1 MSEQTYRKI
10 ERLQVYKKS
19 LNTLTIKLC
28 IGDSSR
34 RHSSVNSEFGVAKE
48 KKKTMR
54 TRRKNCSES
63 CQLRK
68 PPNGIWYP
76 ANCII
81 QITETRYDDDDY
93 RPAPEQQQQNSTVVD
108 GGGGGF
114 KNVLSKFC
122 LSCSCSG
129 FRCLTVLCRCSVP
142 YCVFLSQLWAG
153 LDWTGRSIK

>member
-1 MSEQTYRKI
+1 
-10 ERLQVYKKS
+10 
-19 LNTLTIKLC
+19 
-28 IGDSSR
+28 
-34 RHSSVNSEFGVAKE
+34 
-48 KKKTMR
+48 MR

-76 ANCII
+76 AMVANCII

-122 LSCSCSG
+122 LSCPCFG
-129 FRCLTVLCRCSVP
+129 FRCLTFLCRCVLCHIVCS
-142 YCVFLSQLWAG
+142 YLNCG
-153 LDWTGRSIK
+153 LGWTGLGDLLNSRRWQSGNCEEAADGESFMSCPMIEFN